1 MRNVTVTLDEEVA
14 RWARVE
20 AAKRETSVSRWLGEI
35 LRERMRAEDTYEAAR
50 RQFFSIEPRPLDRE
64 AKPLPRRAELYDR
77 PRLR

>member
-14 RWARVE
+14 RWVRVE

-35 LRERMRAEDTYEAAR
+35 LRERMRSEDTYEAAR
-50 RQFFSIEPRPLDRE
+50 RQFFSVEPRPLDQQG
-64 AKPLPRRAELYDR
+64 KPLPRREELYDR

>member
-14 RWARVE
+14 RWVRVE

-35 LRERMRAEDTYEAAR
+35 LRERMRAEDSYEVAR
-50 RQFFSIEPRPLDRE
+50 RQFFAVEPRPLDE
-64 AKPLPRRAELYDR
+64 AGKPLPRREDFYDR